1 MRLIDADA
9 LIEEIANMDISEQS
23 KIFSVNMLRMAP
35 TAYNLDAVVEELE
48 NGGQKMAEAKSMKPY
63 GESSPSCHRY
73 YKAISVKKAIDMVR
87 NGGKE

>member
-23 KIFSVNMLRMAP
+23 KLFSVNMLRMAP
-35 TAYNLDAVVEELE
+35 TAYNVDKVIHKTKCHFIDKIDDAD
-48 NGGQKMAEAKSMKPY
+48 KSDY
-63 GESSPSCHRY
+63 CRLVNESH
-73 YKAISVKKAIDMVR
+73 AICDIIR